1 MTEAAPRRIFIVED
15 EVLIAFEMS
24 DILEDLGVEVVGPSV
39 HVEDAV
45 ATAKEAEI
53 DAAFLDVNLG
63 GGMTSE
69 EVAGILRER
78 GIPFMFVTAYD
89 AHQIEFRT
97 SDDRVMRKP
106 VTSAEILNALR
117 DLMPYNENETL
128 SG

>member
-1 MTEAAPRRIFIVED
+1 MIEPAPRRIFIVED

-24 DILEDLGVEVVGPSV
+24 DILEDLGFEVVGPSV
-39 HVEDAV
+39 HIKDAV

-97 SDDRVMRKP
+97 SDDRVIRKP
-106 VTSAEILNALR
+106 VTSAEVLNALR
-117 DLMPYNENETL
+117 DFMPDTENEAL
-128 SG
+128 

>member
-1 MTEAAPRRIFIVED
+1 MIEPTPRRIFIVED

-24 DILEDLGVEVVGPSV
+24 DILEDLGFEVVGPSV
-39 HVEDAV
+39 HVKDAV
-45 ATAKEAEI
+45 RTAKEAEI

-106 VTSAEILNALR
+106 VTSVEILKALR
-117 DLMPYNENETL
+117 DFMPDTESETL

>member
-1 MTEAAPRRIFIVED
+1 MIKPAPRRIFIVED

-24 DILEDLGVEVVGPSV
+24 DILEDLGFEVVGPSV

-45 ATAKEAEI
+45 ETAKEAKI

-69 EVAGILRER
+69 EVARVLRER

-106 VTSAEILNALR
+106 VTSAEVLNALR
-117 DLMPYNENETL
+117 DFMPDTENEAL
-128 SG
+128 